1 MPTNSRLA
9 RRTLALCVLA
19 APLTVR
25 AQDPKAIVAAAVASE
40 LHANRTDHTSF
51 MYRDHDLTPDHDTL
65 YYVVETPVG
74 NLRKKL
80 EDHGRPLSPQARQ
93 ADDGARAILINDR
106 SAMQKSQAANA
117 HDDQQAE
124 QMLKLLPVAYIWT
137 VTGEKNGLTTLD
149 FRPDPAFDPPNLE
162 ARVLGALA
170 GQVVI
175 SRAEDRIATIR
186 GTLTMDVKFGFGI
199 LGRLR
204 QGGTFQVERREIA
217 PHHWQVTETHV
228 HLTGHALFFKSI
240 GDQEDEERF
249 DFHVSPAQTLQQ
261 AEEILRKVN

>member
-1 MPTNSRLA
+1 MPNCA
-9 RRTLALCVLA
+9 QFVRRSLPLLFALPLA
-19 APLTVR
+19 AN
-25 AQDPKAIVAAAVASE
+25 AQDAKAIVAAAVASE
-40 LHANRTDHTSF
+40 LHANRTDHTAF
-51 MYRDHDLTPDHDTL
+51 MYRDHEVTPDQDTL
-65 YYVVETPVG
+65 SYVVETPMG

-80 EDHGRPLSPQARQ
+80 EDRGRPLSPQARQ
-93 ADDGARAILINDR
+93 ADESAIATLVKDH

-137 VTGEKNGLTTLD
+137 VTGEKNGLITLD
-149 FRPDPAFDPPNLE
+149 FHPDPGFNPPNLE

-186 GTLTMDVKFGFGI
+186 GALTMDVKFGFGI

-204 QGGTFQVERREIA
+204 QGGTFQVERREVA

-228 HLTGHALFFKSI
+228 HLSGHALFFKSI

-249 DFHVSPAQTLQQ
+249 DFHISPAQNLQE
-261 AEEILRKVN
+261 ADEILHTIN